1 MIYCYRFY
9 GLSNLNWSVLMDK
22 MLKRFNMEDYEI
34 IFHIIWCMSLLENV
48 LLDTRSESHR

>member
-48 LLDTRSESHR
+48 LLGTRSESHR